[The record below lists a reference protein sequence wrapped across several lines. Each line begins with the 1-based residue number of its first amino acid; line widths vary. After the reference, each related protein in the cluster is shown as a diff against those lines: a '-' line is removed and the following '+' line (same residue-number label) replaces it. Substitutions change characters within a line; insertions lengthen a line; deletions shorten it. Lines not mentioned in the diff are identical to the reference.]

1 MKKLMMFLA
10 LGFSLL
16 SHAQKQENV
25 KPNDDE
31 AKQKE
36 HYNKALDLT
45 NEESEK
51 FWPFTQTFRE
61 QQSVSKQKIKTAQ
74 ENLRKSKSKKEF
86 IKALEE
92 IDAQKI
98 EMIKNR
104 QQYLKNCY
112 DFLGQDRTIKVMDL
126 DKKGGRS
133 KKKEE
138 ERHENEHHR
147 RKKKRSREKSDK

>member
-1 MKKLMMFLA
+1 
-10 LGFSLL
+10 
-16 SHAQKQENV
+16 
-25 KPNDDE
+25 
-31 AKQKE
+31 
-36 HYNKALDLT
+36 
-45 NEESEK
+45 
-51 FWPFTQTFRE
+51 
-61 QQSVSKQKIKTAQ
+61 
-74 ENLRKSKSKKEF
+74 
-86 IKALEE
+86 LEE